1 MKEELEGVKNRVSGA
16 EYEIQTLKEQVTYL
30 RAEIGMI
37 KEQVKELYRI
47 GEDNG

>member
-1 MKEELEGVKNRVSGA
+1 MKEELEDVKNRVSGA

-30 RAEIGMI
+30 

-47 GEDNG
+47 GERQWLMKD

>member
-1 MKEELEGVKNRVSGA
+1 MKELEGVKNRVSGA

-30 RAEIGMI
+30 RAEIDMI